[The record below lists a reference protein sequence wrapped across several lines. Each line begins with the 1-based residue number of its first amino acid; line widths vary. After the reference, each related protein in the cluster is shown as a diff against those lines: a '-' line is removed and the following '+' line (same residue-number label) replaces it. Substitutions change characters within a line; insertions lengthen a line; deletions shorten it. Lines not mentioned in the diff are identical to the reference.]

1 MKSIIFI
8 FSLIFISFIGF
19 AQNDTLFDLG
29 EINIKQTYEPI
40 LISTNKVPLKPT
52 VPNFVKDK
60 PDAQQ
65 YSFADIVAKVN
76 YQAEDIRP
84 VKILPKENDKQAFFY
99 TKAGFGT
106 QLTPLLQIGITN
118 PNQEKYRASLN
129 TDFIYSK
136 NNNPKYQSYY
146 DLNIQG
152 KGEYF
157 LKEKVSIGGNIGVGI
172 DNYHFY
178 GFPDSLDYSKD
189 SLKNLYKRFGAA
201 IQLKNIDTANFN
213 YYTTIGFNNTSN
225 KLNQKETNI
234 DVKLGGSYFFKQ
246 HYGFG
251 VDFLANNINFKTDT
265 SNTNRFSIGVV
276 PAAKIKFKF
285 WDLSA
290 GANIMITNK
299 KFYVYPHIQSALKV
313 YKDYLTI
320 YNEWNSVLKINGL
333 NSTSRINPFI
343 NDDLYKNSIRE
354 TRTFAGVKVG
364 VKGFSADVRFSQL
377 VDHWQQQFVGF
388 ENADNIYQYQM
399 NYIKSVKSW
408 NPHFALGYD
417 YKNTFGVTTSFDYY
431 IYSNNDTTTSY
442 LPNLDLNASFYYNW
456 KDKLFVNLGMQYLG
470 KMNGVEATTTPNLY
484 NINKIDGVIDL
495 NISASYFINKHIG
508 FFIDLNN
515 FGFQKYQRFYQY
527 PTYGFQAI
535 GGVKISY

>member
-136 NNNPKYQSYY
+136 NNKPKYQSYY

-157 LKEKVSIGGNIGVGI
+157 LK
-172 DNYHFY
+172 
-178 GFPDSLDYSKD
+178 
-189 SLKNLYKRFGAA
+189 KR
-201 IQLKNIDTANFN
+201 
-213 YYTTIGFNNTSN
+213 
-225 KLNQKETNI
+225 
-234 DVKLGGSYFFKQ
+234 
-246 HYGFG
+246 
-251 VDFLANNINFKTDT
+251 
-265 SNTNRFSIGVV
+265 
-276 PAAKIKFKF
+276 
-285 WDLSA
+285 
-290 GANIMITNK
+290 
-299 KFYVYPHIQSALKV
+299 
-313 YKDYLTI
+313 
-320 YNEWNSVLKINGL
+320 
-333 NSTSRINPFI
+333 
-343 NDDLYKNSIRE
+343 
-354 TRTFAGVKVG
+354 
-364 VKGFSADVRFSQL
+364 
-377 VDHWQQQFVGF
+377 
-388 ENADNIYQYQM
+388 
-399 NYIKSVKSW
+399 
-408 NPHFALGYD
+408 
-417 YKNTFGVTTSFDYY
+417 
-431 IYSNNDTTTSY
+431 
-442 LPNLDLNASFYYNW
+442 
-456 KDKLFVNLGMQYLG
+456 
-470 KMNGVEATTTPNLY
+470 
-484 NINKIDGVIDL
+484 
-495 NISASYFINKHIG
+495 
-508 FFIDLNN
+508 
-515 FGFQKYQRFYQY
+515 
-527 PTYGFQAI
+527 
-535 GGVKISY
+535 